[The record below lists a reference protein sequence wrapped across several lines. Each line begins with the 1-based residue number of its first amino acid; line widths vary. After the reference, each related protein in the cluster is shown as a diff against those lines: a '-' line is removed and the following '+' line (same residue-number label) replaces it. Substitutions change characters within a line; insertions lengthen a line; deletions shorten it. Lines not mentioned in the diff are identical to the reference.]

1 MPGDGDEVHDEVEVS
16 DQGSVIDDAVAEQEV
31 MVNAD
36 NDMEVGLLDELNV
49 LARAP
54 APRLPPP
61 PLPPVAPRPYR
72 PPPVYEDSQ
81 GYVSAAGSTRPIGR
95 ITAWETQVSARCSIP
110 GHLKC
115 GCVFPFHAIPYG
127 DVFKD
132 WLAAG
137 LCLATGEE
145 HMSLPKPRRAL

>member
-61 PLPPVAPRPYR
+61 PLPPVARRPY
-72 PPPVYEDSQ
+72 
-81 GYVSAAGSTRPIGR
+81 
-95 ITAWETQVSARCSIP
+95 
-110 GHLKC
+110 
-115 GCVFPFHAIPYG
+115 
-127 DVFKD
+127 
-132 WLAAG
+132 
-137 LCLATGEE
+137 
-145 HMSLPKPRRAL
+145 